1 MMNVGGTITSIHL
14 SSALDIF
21 LNLTSVS
28 FVPFFVSAVTLLGF
42 WYLLYPSRSV
52 YSNIANMINS
62 RQERIHCVMALAF
75 GGNFSAVEL
84 KMLTLQSMRVMRNP
98 ILPGIDSTGSKKLI

>member
-1 MMNVGGTITSIHL
+1 MMNDGGTITSIHL
-14 SSALDIF
+14 SSTLDIF
-21 LNLTSVS
+21 LNFRVVS
-28 FVPFFVSAVTLLGF
+28 SWVWFVSTVTLLGLL
-42 WYLLYPSRSV
+42 YLLYPSRRV
-52 YSNIANMINS
+52 YSKIANMMNS

-98 ILPGIDSTGSKKLI
+98 ILPGIDSTGSRKLI